1 LNTLLLEKIVGLTGR
16 MLSSSLS
23 GSGVAADRG
32 VVARARTATGV
43 DLERTIP
50 CKADFLTT
58 AEASIMIETQKKRSY
73 DKYNDVVAWKLNI
86 CIHGAVEVVSCE
98 QPSISAIMTSQLF

>member
-73 DKYNDVVAWKLNI
+73 DKYNDIVACKLNMYS
-86 CIHGAVEVVSCE
+86 GAVEVVSAE